1 MGVSNSV
8 NPGTLSLLDESEA
21 VVNSAKP
28 ATVQLMD
35 KNKDTVK
42 VASFANPVEL
52 ANTAAQDW
60 LAQLAARPPDPGNY
74 CVALSGGRIAKT
86 FSSAVAKLAATRKY
100 TFPSVHFFWGDE
112 RCVPAADPESNF
124 AIAQQLIFGPLGIPD
139 KQIHRI
145 RGEDDPERAAAA
157 AEAEL
162 RRFASSSSS
171 GRPVLDMIFLG
182 LGEDGHTAS
191 LFPGE
196 PSEMIKNTADY
207 RAVIGPKPPP
217 RRITLGYLTIAA
229 AEQVWVL
236 ASGEGKENALH
247 ESLKPDAR
255 TPLGR
260 VLNLRSYTK
269 IYTDIQ
275 VPKP

>member
-35 KNKDTVK
+35 KNKETVK

-60 LAQLAARPPDPGNY
+60 LAQLAARPPDSGNY

-86 FSSAVAKLAATRKY
+86 FSSAVANLAEARKY

-112 RCVPAADPESNF
+112 RCVPAADSESNF

-145 RGEDDPERAAAA
+145 RGEDDPGRAAGA

-171 GRPVLDMIFLG
+171 GQPVFDMIFLG

-191 LFPGE
+191 LFPSE
-196 PSEMIKNTADY
+196 PPEMLKNQAVY
-207 RAVIGPKPPP
+207 RPVVGPKPPP
-217 RRITLGYLTIAA
+217 RRITLGYGAIAGA
-229 AEQVWVL
+229 REVWVL
-236 ASGEGKENALH
+236 ASGEGKENALRK
-247 ESLKPDAR
+247 SLQSDAQ

-260 VLNLRSYTK
+260 VLNMRSCTK
-269 IYTDIQ
+269 IYTDTQ
-275 VPKP
+275 TAKS

>member
-21 VVNSAKP
+21 VVKSAKP

-35 KNKDTVK
+35 KNKDKVK
-42 VASFANPVEL
+42 VTSFANPVEL

-60 LAQLAARPPDPGNY
+60 LAQLAARPPDAGNY
-74 CVALSGGRIAKT
+74 CVALSGGRIAKA
-86 FSSAVAKLAATRKY
+86 FSSAVSTLARAQKY

-112 RCVPAADPESNF
+112 RCVPPTDPESNF

-145 RGEDDPERAAAA
+145 RGEDDPPKAAAA

-162 RRFASSSSS
+162 RRYASKSSNSQ
-171 GRPVLDMIFLG
+171 PVLDMVFLG

-191 LFPGE
+191 LFPSE
-196 PSEMIKNTADY
+196 RLEMIKDQAVY
-207 RAVIGPKPPP
+207 RTVVDTKPPP
-217 RRITLGYLTIAA
+217 HRITLGYQTIAA

-236 ASGEGKENALH
+236 ASGEGKENALR
-247 ESLKPDAR
+247 ESLEPNAQ

-260 VLNLRSYTK
+260 VLNLRSYSK
-269 IYTDIQ
+269 IYSDIH
-275 VPKP
+275 